1 MYVSGIQ
8 WNKSHFLPLSFPFLQ
23 ENLHYLWTLFTYT
36 STSNSGQTCSNYP
49 FQAEGTA
56 ATVLSQ
62 LATQRQQLTGAH
74 ENVWE
79 MRQAA
84 EKAKKDLASLAA
96 KQRWRKQR
104 LQLIAMVLAVIDFFL
119 FIRLLRCGGS
129 FFCKQQV
136 EYYGNR
142 WFFY

>member
-1 MYVSGIQ
+1 MAYESGNSPEQ
-8 WNKSHFLPLSFPFLQ
+8 KRGNRYQAGSYQSSGNYQPPAVQGTYAEKQ
-23 ENLHYLWTLFTYT
+23 TQVMEDTMRTHY
-36 STSNSGQTCSNYP
+36 N
-49 FQAEGTA
+49 AEGTA

-62 LATQRQQLTGAH
+62 LTTQRQQLTGAH

-96 KQRWRKQR
+96 KQRWKKQR
-104 LQLIAMVLAVIDFFL
+104 LQLIAMALAVTDFFL

-136 EYYGNR
+136 EYY
-142 WFFY
+142 